1 MRVLMRL
8 DSSLQIGTGH
18 LMRCLTLADGLRR
31 RGAQIAF
38 ACRALEGSLAP
49 MLESQGYAVHD
60 VVRGDPR
67 PRIDALLPDWE
78 ADAAATARVARA
90 SRADWIA
97 VDHYGLDARWEES
110 VRRASAGV
118 MAVDDL
124 ANRRHACDV
133 LLDQNYYRDGD
144 TRYEGLVPAGA
155 VTLLGPR
162 YALLRPDFESY
173 RARGRSRAGEVR
185 RILVFLGGTD
195 PDNVTHKVVSALQR
209 VPAADLQVHVVVGG
223 TNPHRHDIQSLCAA
237 DARFS
242 YECQA
247 RDMAALMAESDLA
260 VGAGGATTWER
271 CYLGLPAIVVATGE
285 NQVRTNED
293 IAALGVCRYLGR
305 ASELTIEEV
314 AAAVE
319 EVMADPGAITTM
331 SRKAMAIMGDED
343 ALPTSR
349 VVDALIN
356 HRHAGAGDRGRN
368 TVPIGG
374 AQ

>member
-1 MRVLMRL
+1 
-8 DSSLQIGTGH
+8 
-18 LMRCLTLADGLRR
+18 
-31 RGAQIAF
+31 
-38 ACRALEGSLAP
+38 
-49 MLESQGYAVHD
+49 
-60 VVRGDPR
+60 
-67 PRIDALLPDWE
+67 
-78 ADAAATARVARA
+78 
-90 SRADWIA
+90 
-97 VDHYGLDARWEES
+97 
-110 VRRASAGV
+110 
-118 MAVDDL
+118 
-124 ANRRHACDV
+124 
-133 LLDQNYYRDGD
+133 
-144 TRYEGLVPAGA
+144 
-155 VTLLGPR
+155 
-162 YALLRPDFESY
+162 
-173 RARGRSRAGEVR
+173 
-185 RILVFLGGTD
+185 
-195 PDNVTHKVVSALQR
+195 
-209 VPAADLQVHVVVGG
+209 
-223 TNPHRHDIQSLCAA
+223 
-237 DARFS
+237 
-242 YECQA
+242 
-247 RDMAALMAESDLA
+247 MAALMAESDLA

>member
-1 MRVLMRL
+1 MQVLMRL

-18 LMRCLTLADGLRR
+18 LMRCLTLADGLRE

-38 ACRALEGSLAP
+38 ACRTLEGSLASL
-49 MLESQGYAVHD
+49 LESQGYAVYD
-60 VVRGDPR
+60 VVGGDPR
-67 PRIDALLPDWE
+67 PQIDALLPDWE
-78 ADAAATARVARA
+78 ADAAATAGLAKA

-110 VRRASAGV
+110 VRRACASV

-124 ANRRHACDV
+124 ANRRHACDL
-133 LLDQNYYRDGD
+133 LLDQNYYRDAD
-144 TRYEGLVPAGA
+144 TRYDGLVPEGA

-162 YALLRPDFESY
+162 YALLRPDFASY
-173 RARGRSRAGEVR
+173 RLRGRRAGDIR

-195 PDNVTHKVVSALQR
+195 PDNVTRKVVSALQR

-223 TNPHRHDIQSLCAA
+223 TNPHRDDIERLCAA

-319 EVMADPGAITTM
+319 DVMADPAAASSM

-349 VVDALIN
+349 VVDALMN
-356 HRHAGAGDRGRN
+356 HRHAGAADYGRD
-368 TVPIGG
+368 TVPIGR

>member
-1 MRVLMRL
+1 MRAVIRL

-18 LMRCLTLADGLRR
+18 LMRCLTLAEGLRE
-31 RGAQIAF
+31 RGADVEF
-38 ACRALEGSLAP
+38 ACRRLEGSMAP
-49 MLESQGYAVHD
+49 LLESKSFE
-60 VVRGDPR
+60 VREIPGNDPR
-67 PRIDALLPDWE
+67 GEIDHPLPDWQ
-78 ADAAATARVARA
+78 ADAAAMEHVVRD
-90 SRADWIA
+90 SGADWVG
-97 VDHYGLDARWEES
+97 VDHYGLDANWE
-110 VRRASAGV
+110 RAMRPTGARV
-118 MAVDDL
+118 FVVDDL
-124 ANRRHACDV
+124 ANRRHACDL
-133 LLDQNYYRDGD
+133 LLDQNYYRDAD
-144 TRYEGLVPAGA
+144 TRYDGLVPAGA
-155 VTLLGPR
+155 VMLLGPR
-162 YALLRPDFESY
+162 YALLRPDFASY
-173 RARGRSRAGEVR
+173 RARGRSRAGDVR

-223 TNPHRHDIQSLCAA
+223 TNPHRHDIQRLCAA

-319 EVMADPGAITTM
+319 DVMADPAAITTM

-349 VVDALIN
+349 VVDALMN
-356 HRHAGAGDRGRN
+356 HRPAGEDDCGRD